1 MRFTTLFAA
10 NGKAYLV
17 RLKDGIAEP
26 IGRAYA
32 KPGVDPLREMLDAG
46 RDPKRVRA
54 IAKPFPVRGRR
65 YGPAVTAPQKVIAVG
80 LNYKKHQDESGL
92 PVPVAPQSFCKY
104 TSSLNG
110 HNQPIKFRRKDSKRV
125 DYECELAFVVG
136 RRARDVARAK
146 ALDYVFGYTLIND
159 VSARDHQFT
168 EGQVGRAKGFDTFTP
183 MGPCIVTADEIP
195 DPQALMIRTRLNGKV
210 MQEESTADMIFDC
223 AHILSYLSR
232 FLTLEPGDVV
242 STGTPSGV
250 GFARKPP
257 VFMKHGDVVEVEA
270 DVIGTL
276 RNRVRVAT

>member
-1 MRFTTLFAA
+1 MRFTTLIAA
-10 NGKAYLV
+10 NGKAYFV
-17 RLKDGIAEP
+17 RLKNGIAEP
-26 IGRAYA
+26 IGRAYE
-32 KPGVDPLREMLDAG
+32 KPGVDPLREMLTAG
-46 RDPKRVRA
+46 RNPQRVRP
-54 IAKPFPVRGRR
+54 IAKPFAVRGRR
-65 YGPAVTAPQKVIAVG
+65 FGPAVTAPQKVIAVG

-110 HNQPIKFRRKDSKRV
+110 HNRPIKFRAKDSKRV
-125 DYECELAFVVG
+125 DYECELAFVIG
-136 RRARDVARAK
+136 TRARNVAKAK
-146 ALDYVFGYTLIND
+146 ALDHVFGYTLIND
-159 VSARDHQFT
+159 VSAREHQFA

-195 DPQALMIRTRLNGKV
+195 DPQTLMIRTRLNGRV
-210 MQEESTADMIFDC
+210 MQEESTADMIFSC

-257 VFMKHGDVVEVEA
+257 VFLRNGDTVEVEA
-270 DVIGTL
+270 DIIGTL
-276 RNRVRVAT
+276 RNRVRVVE